1 MHVQRTSEPLVKGGD
16 VKRALL
22 AVCFA
27 ALSGTALAQPPQ
39 IGTVHSFVDPIFR
52 GTVFCDTYDQVLDI
66 ASAEHPDEVFFGYLM
81 TRNERLEPTCAA
93 VLPTGLVVDVRSVGI
108 MKRDGKHYLAF
119 AVETQVGEI
128 TGFALYLE
136 RFEIVYA

>member
-1 MHVQRTSEPLVKGGD
+1 VT
-16 VKRALL
+16 RALL
-22 AVCFA
+22 AFCFA

-39 IGTVHSFVDPIFR
+39 VGTVHSFVDPVFQ

-66 ASAEHPDEVFFGYLM
+66 ASADVPEDVFQGYLM
-81 TRNERLEPTCAA
+81 TRNERLEPICAA
-93 VLPTGLVVDVRSVGI
+93 VIPTGLVLDVRPIGI
-108 MKRDGKHYLAF
+108 MKRNGSHYLAY

-136 RFEIVYA
+136 RFEVVYA